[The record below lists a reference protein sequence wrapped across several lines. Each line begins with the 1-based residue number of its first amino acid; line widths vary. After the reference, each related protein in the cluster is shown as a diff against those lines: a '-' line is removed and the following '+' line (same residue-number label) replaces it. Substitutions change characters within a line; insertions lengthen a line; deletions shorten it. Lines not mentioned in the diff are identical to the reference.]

1 VTALAA
7 ATDSAARAALL
18 EQQASPAEAILGML
32 RVARERSGDVRRH
45 LLGNGLTPAQL
56 WTDCWTDCW
65 PGDVTARLRQ
75 RPGRGSGWGRALA
88 PFRPT
93 S

>member
-45 LLGNGLTPAQL
+45 RLGNGLTPAQL
-56 WTDCWTDCW
+56 DRLLDRLL
-65 PGDVTARLRQ
+65 ARRRYGPASATP
-75 RPGRGSGWGRALA
+75 RPR
-88 PFRPT
+88 
-93 S
+93 